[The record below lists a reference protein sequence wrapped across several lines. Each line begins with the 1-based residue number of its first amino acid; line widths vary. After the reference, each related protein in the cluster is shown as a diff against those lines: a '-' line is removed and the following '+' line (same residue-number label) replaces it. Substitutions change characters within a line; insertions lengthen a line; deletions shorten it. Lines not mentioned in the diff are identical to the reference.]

1 MTYDYMAVE
10 RGLDNLVW
18 SYSPGAGGVTEEIY
32 MERWPGDCMVD
43 MIGVDCYQYGSSQ
56 QYADELRNALDIMV
70 KVGQERKKLLALTE
84 TGYEGIPDASWWTE
98 VLYPAIKDYPLAYV
112 LTWRNACDMEGH
124 FYAPWP
130 GQVSAE
136 DFRAFAD
143 MEKIVMVR

>member
-1 MTYDYMAVE
+1 MSLN
-10 RGLDNLVW
+10 R

-32 MERWPGDCMVD
+32 MERWPGDRMVD

-70 KVGQERKKLLALTE
+70 KVGRERKKLLALTE
-84 TGYEGIPDASWWTE
+84 TGYEGIPDASWWTG

-143 MEKIVMVR
+143 MEKIVMIR